1 MGTAPLQQLVIRDV
15 LVIQKLRQ
23 VRLINSDSK
32 FDSGQVPVPTAEWT
46 TMKLRRAN
54 ILEPILSR

>member
-23 VRLINSDSK
+23 VRLNSSDSK
-32 FDSGQVPVPTAEWT
+32 FDSGSESGSNTRMNNHEIE
-46 TMKLRRAN
+46 K
-54 ILEPILSR
+54 SK

>member
-23 VRLINSDSK
+23 VRLNSSDSK
-32 FDSGQVPVPTAEWT
+32 FDSGSNTRMNNHEIE
-46 TMKLRRAN
+46 K
-54 ILEPILSR
+54 SK

>member
-23 VRLINSDSK
+23 VRLINGDSK
-32 FDSGQVPVPTAEWT
+32 FDSGSYTRMNNHEIE
-46 TMKLRRAN
+46 KRK
-54 ILEPILSR
+54 